1 MLMMPYHLPYQG
13 RLVEACGFTKAKDL
27 LAYTVDK
34 ATYHAVGSNRMLD
47 KMQSDGRIRL
57 RALDMKNYKPDLAAL
72 LQVFNDAWSENWEM
86 VPFAQPE
93 IEAAAASMKPLIDPD
108 MVVIAE
114 IDNEVAGMLVCLPNL
129 MEAVRDLDGGLLPF
143 GFAKLLWRLKRK
155 TLKTARVPADGHP
168 QEVSRHPDR
177 RGPAAADV
185 PPPERPVLRARPGAG
200 RTRLDPRR
208 QPADAPRARRHRR
221 QGLQDLPRLPEGDR
235 VNALILAGSRGP
247 DDPMAKA
254 ANVSHKALLPV
265 AGVPMLLRVVEA
277 LRAMPGIARIY
288 VCIENE
294 RVVLQVPALEALHRD
309 RALEI
314 LPAADSP
321 ATSVAAALRHIEL
334 TQPLLVTTGDHPL
347 LTPAILQR
355 FVDTA
360 PKDCDLAVALAP
372 ADIVAAAYPGAI
384 RTFYRLGKQRFSGC
398 NLFLV
403 RSSNVARVANFWRRM
418 ETHRKRPLRLIWE
431 IGPLAPRSGFCWA

>member
-1 MLMMPYHLPYQG
+1 
-13 RLVEACGFTKAKDL
+13 
-27 LAYTVDK
+27 
-34 ATYHAVGSNRMLD
+34 
-47 KMQSDGRIRL
+47 
-57 RALDMKNYKPDLAAL
+57 
-72 LQVFNDAWSENWEM
+72 
-86 VPFAQPE
+86 
-93 IEAAAASMKPLIDPD
+93 
-108 MVVIAE
+108 
-114 IDNEVAGMLVCLPNL
+114 
-129 MEAVRDLDGGLLPF
+129 
-143 GFAKLLWRLKRK
+143 
-155 TLKTARVPADGHP
+155 
-168 QEVSRHPDR
+168 
-177 RGPAAADV
+177 
-185 PPPERPVLRARPGAG
+185 
-200 RTRLDPRR
+200 
-208 QPADAPRARRHRR
+208 
-221 QGLQDLPRLPEGDR
+221 

-247 DDPMAKA
+247 DDPLAKA

-294 RVVLQVPALEALHRD
+294 RVVLQVPVLEALHRD

-355 FVDTA
+355 FVDSA

-372 ADIVAAAYPGAI
+372 ADIVAATYPGAV

-403 RSSNVARVANFWRRM
+403 RSSNVEHVANFWRRM

-431 IGPLAPRSGFCWA
+431 IGPLALIKVLLGLMDADQAFAYLSKKAGAIIRHVELPVAEAAVDVDKPADLELVERIFASRA

>member
-1 MLMMPYHLPYQG
+1 M
-13 RLVEACGFTKAKDL
+13 
-27 LAYTVDK
+27 
-34 ATYHAVGSNRMLD
+34 
-47 KMQSDGRIRL
+47 
-57 RALDMKNYKPDLAAL
+57 
-72 LQVFNDAWSENWEM
+72 
-86 VPFAQPE
+86 
-93 IEAAAASMKPLIDPD
+93 
-108 MVVIAE
+108 
-114 IDNEVAGMLVCLPNL
+114 
-129 MEAVRDLDGGLLPF
+129 
-143 GFAKLLWRLKRK
+143 
-155 TLKTARVPADGHP
+155 
-168 QEVSRHPDR
+168 
-177 RGPAAADV
+177 
-185 PPPERPVLRARPGAG
+185 
-200 RTRLDPRR
+200 
-208 QPADAPRARRHRR
+208 
-221 QGLQDLPRLPEGDR
+221 
-235 VNALILAGSRGP
+235 NALILAGSRGP

-294 RVVLQVPALEALHRD
+294 RVVLQVPALAALHRD

-321 ATSVAAALRHIEL
+321 ATSVASALRHIEL

-347 LTPAILQR
+347 LTPAILRR

-403 RSSNVARVANFWRRM
+403 RSSNAARVANFWRRM
-418 ETHRKRPLRLIWE
+418 ETYRKRPLRLIWE
-431 IGPLAPRSGFCWA
+431 IGPLALIKVLLGLMDAEQAFAYLSRKAGAVIRPVEIPFAEAAIDVDKPADLELAERILASRT

>member
-1 MLMMPYHLPYQG
+1 
-13 RLVEACGFTKAKDL
+13 
-27 LAYTVDK
+27 
-34 ATYHAVGSNRMLD
+34 
-47 KMQSDGRIRL
+47 
-57 RALDMKNYKPDLAAL
+57 
-72 LQVFNDAWSENWEM
+72 
-86 VPFAQPE
+86 
-93 IEAAAASMKPLIDPD
+93 
-108 MVVIAE
+108 
-114 IDNEVAGMLVCLPNL
+114 
-129 MEAVRDLDGGLLPF
+129 
-143 GFAKLLWRLKRK
+143 
-155 TLKTARVPADGHP
+155 
-168 QEVSRHPDR
+168 
-177 RGPAAADV
+177 
-185 PPPERPVLRARPGAG
+185 
-200 RTRLDPRR
+200 
-208 QPADAPRARRHRR
+208 
-221 QGLQDLPRLPEGDR
+221 

-254 ANVSHKALLPV
+254 AGVSHKALLPV

-277 LRAMPGIARIY
+277 LRAMPGIACIY

-309 RALEI
+309 RSLEI

-372 ADIVAAAYPGAI
+372 ADVVAAAYPGAI
-384 RTFYRLGKQRFSGC
+384 RTFYRLGKRRYSGC

-403 RSSNVARVANFWRRM
+403 RSSNVARVADFWRRL
-418 ETHRKRPLRLIWE
+418 EVHRKRPLRLIWE
-431 IGPLAPRSGFCWA
+431 IGPLALVRMLMGLMTAEQAFAYLSRKAGATIRHVELPVAEAAVDVDKPADLELVERIFASR

>member
-1 MLMMPYHLPYQG
+1 M
-13 RLVEACGFTKAKDL
+13 
-27 LAYTVDK
+27 
-34 ATYHAVGSNRMLD
+34 
-47 KMQSDGRIRL
+47 
-57 RALDMKNYKPDLAAL
+57 
-72 LQVFNDAWSENWEM
+72 
-86 VPFAQPE
+86 
-93 IEAAAASMKPLIDPD
+93 
-108 MVVIAE
+108 
-114 IDNEVAGMLVCLPNL
+114 
-129 MEAVRDLDGGLLPF
+129 
-143 GFAKLLWRLKRK
+143 
-155 TLKTARVPADGHP
+155 
-168 QEVSRHPDR
+168 
-177 RGPAAADV
+177 
-185 PPPERPVLRARPGAG
+185 
-200 RTRLDPRR
+200 
-208 QPADAPRARRHRR
+208 
-221 QGLQDLPRLPEGDR
+221 
-235 VNALILAGSRGP
+235 NALILAGSRGP

-254 ANVSHKALLPV
+254 AKVSHKALLPV

-277 LRAMPGIARIY
+277 LRATPGIARIY

-321 ATSVAAALRHIEL
+321 ATSVAAALRHIDL

-384 RTFYRLGKQRFSGC
+384 RTFYRLGKRRFSGC

-403 RSSNVARVANFWRRM
+403 RSSNAERVATFWRRM

-431 IGPLAPRSGFCWA
+431 IGPLALIKVLLGLMDADQAFAYLSKKAGAIIRHVELPVAEAAVDVDKPADLELVERIFASRA